1 MHRQFD
7 ICVNPNKQSRKTV
20 TYLIVLQSDMIETRS
35 TCVVA
40 PLVRPD
46 MFQGAEKLN
55 PVIHVEDQ
63 PFLIS
68 TAELAGIPR
77 KAIGAVVCNVEE
89 QRDSIVNA
97 LDLLFLGI

>member
-7 ICVNPNKQSRKTV
+7 ICRNPNKQSRKYAP
-20 TYLIVLQSDMIETRS
+20 YLIVLQSDMIETRS

-40 PLVRPD
+40 PLVKRD

-55 PVIHVEDQ
+55 PVVHVEEKSY
-63 PFLIS
+63 LIS
-68 TAELAGIPR
+68 TAELAGVPR
-77 KAIGAVVCNVEE
+77 KAIGTVVCNVEE